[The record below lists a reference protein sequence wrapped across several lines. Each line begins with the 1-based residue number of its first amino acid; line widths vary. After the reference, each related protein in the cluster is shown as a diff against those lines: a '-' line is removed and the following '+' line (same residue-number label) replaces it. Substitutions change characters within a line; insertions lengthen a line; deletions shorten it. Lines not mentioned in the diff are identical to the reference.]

1 MSGGQTGGWGPPR
14 CPHNLQCREEV
25 GGWPGREPAPQP
37 SPAAPRPPE
46 ACSGHARARPTPG
59 PPLSAAP
66 PGRAEGDTQHCRKDA
81 ARAPRRSSLGCPIL
95 LPKGPLALRTFPN
108 PQTRGPRAQS
118 PTPRGPPS
126 PYRAL
131 PLAASRI
138 RAGEPCV
145 TPWPQP
151 TSPDPP
157 AQGSPPGGSGVWRLF
172 CLDGSERDVQP
183 RVE

>member
-66 PGRAEGDTQHCRKDA
+66 PGRAEGDTQHCRPGPPKELPGV
-81 ARAPRRSSLGCPIL
+81 PR
-95 LPKGPLALRTFPN
+95 
-108 PQTRGPRAQS
+108 
-118 PTPRGPPS
+118 PTPQGTTS
-126 PYRAL
+126 PEDV
-131 PLAASRI
+131 P
-138 RAGEPCV
+138 E
-145 TPWPQP
+145 
-151 TSPDPP
+151 SPDPGSQSSVP
-157 AQGSPPGGSGVWRLF
+157 HPERAPQPLQSLAPRCVQDQGGGALCDPMAPTHISRPPGPRQPPGGSGVWRLF
-172 CLDGSERDVQP
+172 CLDGSERAVQP
-183 RVE
+183 RME